1 MFVIVSFK
9 LDVDATARLS
19 HMENQIVGA
28 GRAASDPKPSSKPFE
43 PPKSKRSRTPFTRT
57 LLLGTLSLANLLLP
71 ISRRRNLTHLD
82 STMVFLGKENLALI
96 LATGNTATHFRFE
109 TPLF

>member
-19 HMENQIVGA
+19 YMENQIVGA

-43 PPKSKRSRTPFTRT
+43 PPKSKRSRNPFTRT
-57 LLLGTLSLANLLLP
+57 LLLGTLYLANLLLP
-71 ISRRRNLTHLD
+71 RFQKEEPD
-82 STMVFLGKENLALI
+82 SPGQQHGFFMERKPGSHA
-96 LATGNTATHFRFE
+96 GDW
-109 TPLF
+109 